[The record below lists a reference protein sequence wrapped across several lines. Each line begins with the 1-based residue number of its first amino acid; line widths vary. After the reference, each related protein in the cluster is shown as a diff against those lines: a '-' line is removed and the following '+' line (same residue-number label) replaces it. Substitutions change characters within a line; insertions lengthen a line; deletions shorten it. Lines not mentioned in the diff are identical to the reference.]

1 MNVIH
6 TAYKHLDG
14 MNKHLDVINTSKV
27 FTGIMMICLNI
38 GSKFIT
44 VKLSK
49 SQEDYIRNYVA
60 REVLIFAACWMGT
73 RDIILSIILTAS
85 FFVLT
90 EHLFNENSSY
100 CMIKSHFKALQTA
113 IDVNNDNEISPAEIA
128 DAVKLLT
135 RAKEHKISKQ
145 REDVYR
151 YFSSNKY

>member
-1 MNVIH
+1 MYMDFYHKINTH
-6 TAYKHLDG
+6 F
-14 MNKHLDVINTSKV
+14 DVINTSKL

-49 SQEDYIRNYVA
+49 SQEEYIRNYVV

-73 RDIILSIILTAS
+73 RDILLSIILTAS
-85 FFVLT
+85 FFILA

-100 CMIKSHFKALQTA
+100 CLIHPQFKALQDA
-113 IDVNNDNEISPAEIA
+113 IDVNNDNEISAAEIA

-151 YFSSNKY
+151 YFRSNKY